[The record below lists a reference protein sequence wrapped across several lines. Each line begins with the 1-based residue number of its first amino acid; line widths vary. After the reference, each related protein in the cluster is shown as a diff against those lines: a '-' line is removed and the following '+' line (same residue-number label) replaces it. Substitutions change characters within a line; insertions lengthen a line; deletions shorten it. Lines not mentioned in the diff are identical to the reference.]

1 MLYAWSERKSE
12 TEFHLGSL
20 FSIFSFTQYS
30 EKTIFFFWCYFC
42 FVSVTPCTLSYATS
56 VTSTKIDTI
65 FFFFLINHKSGSK
78 ESRRL
83 TPKTSIKCDEHP
95 STECRKLTHGL
106 SPQEVSYIHTVIK
119 VFTWFSPLIENK
131 TKPTH
136 NSLI

>member
-42 FVSVTPCTLSYATS
+42 FVSHPFYTFLCHLRNLHKNRYY
-56 VTSTKIDTI
+56 

>member
-1 MLYAWSERKSE
+1 MKKQY
-12 TEFHLGSL
+12 F
-20 FSIFSFTQYS
+20 FSDVTS
-30 EKTIFFFWCYFC
+30 
-42 FVSVTPCTLSYATS
+42 VLLVTPFTLSYATS

-119 VFTWFSPLIENK
+119 VFT
-131 TKPTH
+131 
-136 NSLI
+136 